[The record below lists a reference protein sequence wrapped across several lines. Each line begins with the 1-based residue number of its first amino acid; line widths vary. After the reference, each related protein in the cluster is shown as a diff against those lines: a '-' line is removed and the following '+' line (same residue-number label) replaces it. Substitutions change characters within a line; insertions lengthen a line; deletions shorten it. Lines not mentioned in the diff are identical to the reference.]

1 MIYKRLNTNWGKT
14 CRTYPTWPLRLFKS
28 VVQKLLRHHQPL
40 RGHHHSAVLRSHSFR
55 WIRSLLWQ
63 QRLEW
68 VRLEKL
74 WWAYMTEICF
84 RSTNQYSL
92 CRSVSFTLLWL
103 ESWLQ
108 DILRWWWSWEI
119 NQSKLTLYFLLF

>member
-1 MIYKRLNTNWGKT
+1 MIYKRLNTNWRKT
-14 CRTYPTWPLRLFKS
+14 CRTYPTWSLRLFKS

-68 VRLEKL
+68 VRLKKL